1 MKIASKNFLFRFV
14 SVRIPE
20 KVAVFFLLKEKKRK
34 KRNHDDSFPNSRK
47 PSCKIHFLGLKQDVK
62 ATRTRVIFGITEFRE
77 ERERE
82 KRRFPTSL
90 DYFARHFLTD
100 LSVGMNLS
108 NPLPVYFTNQIRLK
122 IPINSLLNF

>member
-1 MKIASKNFLFRFV
+1 MKIISKNFLFRFV

-34 KRNHDDSFPNSRK
+34 KRNHSFPNSRK
-47 PSCKIHFLGLKQDVK
+47 PSCEIHFLGLKQDVK

>member
-14 SVRIPE
+14 SARIPE

-34 KRNHDDSFPNSRK
+34 KRNHSFPNSRK
-47 PSCKIHFLGLKQDVK
+47 PSCEIHFLGLKQDVK

>member
-34 KRNHDDSFPNSRK
+34 KRNHSFPNSRK
-47 PSCKIHFLGLKQDVK
+47 PSCEIHFLGLKQDVK

-77 ERERE
+77 KRERE

>member
-14 SVRIPE
+14 SARIPE
-20 KVAVFFLLKEKKRK
+20 KVALFFLLKEKKRK
-34 KRNHDDSFPNSRK
+34 KRNHSFPNSRK

-122 IPINSLLNF
+122 IAINSLLNF

>member
-14 SVRIPE
+14 SARIPE
-20 KVAVFFLLKEKKRK
+20 KVAVFFLLKKKKRK
-34 KRNHDDSFPNSRK
+34 KRNHSFPNSRK
-47 PSCKIHFLGLKQDVK
+47 PSCEIHFLGLKQDVK

-122 IPINSLLNF
+122 IAINSLLNF

>member
-20 KVAVFFLLKEKKRK
+20 KVALFFLLKEKKRK
-34 KRNHDDSFPNSRK
+34 KRNHSFPNSRK

>member
-34 KRNHDDSFPNSRK
+34 KRNHSFPNSRK

>member
-34 KRNHDDSFPNSRK
+34 KRNHSFPNSRK
-47 PSCKIHFLGLKQDVK
+47 PSCEIYFLGLKQDVK

>member
-14 SVRIPE
+14 SARIPE

-34 KRNHDDSFPNSRK
+34 KRNHSFPNSRK
-47 PSCKIHFLGLKQDVK
+47 SSCEIHFLGLKQDVK

>member
-14 SVRIPE
+14 SVHIPE

-34 KRNHDDSFPNSRK
+34 RRNHSFPNSRK
-47 PSCKIHFLGLKQDVK
+47 PSCEIHFLGLKQDVK

-108 NPLPVYFTNQIRLK
+108 NPLSVYFTNQIRLK